1 MFKLRLKLLF
11 IYLSLTIYLINPNL
25 TIAAPQ
31 LQATVDANQV
41 MLGETLT
48 LKLELSDT
56 SATDKPDLSSLED
69 SFAIYGQQQFQ
80 STQFVNGQVSSQLIW
95 QYTLEPK
102 QTGVLTIPSLSLRTS
117 AGYLRSKPIK
127 LTVSATPIK
136 RDDNTRLETIVSNSN
151 PYLHEPIH
159 YTLRLY
165 YQGELRDLEPIPP
178 TEDVIL
184 EALGQLSQRRTIING
199 KPMTVAQMSYILT
212 PLRSGQLD
220 LGMGKMKGLKP
231 DNRRSAFGS
240 GFFSFNNYRVITLSS
255 LPKVLEVQ
263 PPPPSLQQPWLP
275 LKSLKLEQNWESDIG
290 QPVVVGVPL
299 IRTLTLIAE
308 GMGGQSPPMLDQLVS
323 MGQDFRVRSPKP
335 EVERGL
341 SADKKTPLSTITQ
354 SFSLIPLKVGSLNL
368 PAVRIPWW
376 DVEKHSLAWAELP
389 AQSVEVVNASN
400 FTAPGIAGSDMSTS
414 LVVRRSPSVHLSQ
427 VQYVLLSVAVLVLL
441 IALWQSWSLRR
452 GGVVSLSE
460 VDAEPSRMSGAVFRK
475 RLSSMEALPAIK
487 GLIQEYAHLRWQ
499 TPVNVPLRSLAE
511 LLKGRCQNGE
521 AVGELFREFEGAWY
535 GNQAGFDLADWKQ
548 RCGSLLSHLRER
560 PVSKSRSRGRVVLEP
575 LNPV

>member
-11 IYLSLTIYLINPNL
+11 VYLSLILYLIGPESS
-25 TIAAPQ
+25 IAAPQ

-56 SATDKPDLSSLED
+56 SASDKPDLSSLAD
-69 SFAIYGQQQFQ
+69 SFAIDGQQQFQ

-117 AGYLRSKPIK
+117 AGYLRSQPIK
-127 LTVSATPIK
+127 ITVSATPIK

-151 PYLHEPIH
+151 PYLHEPIR

-165 YQGELRDLEPIPP
+165 YHGELRDLEPIPP
-178 TEDVIL
+178 TKDVIM

-212 PLRSGQLD
+212 PLRSGQLE

-255 LPKVLEVQ
+255 LPKTLEVQ
-263 PPPPSLQQPWLP
+263 PPPLSLPQPWLP

-299 IRTLTLIAE
+299 VRTLTLIAA
-308 GMGGQSPPMLDQLVS
+308 GMGGQSPPALDALVAA
-323 MGQDFRVRSPKP
+323 GPDFRVRSPKP

-341 SADKKTPLSTITQ
+341 SADKKTPLSTIIQ
-354 SFSLIPLKVGSLNL
+354 SFSLIPLRVGSLNL

-389 AQSVEVVNASN
+389 AQTIEVVNSSS
-400 FTAPGIAGSDMSTS
+400 FTSSGMTMVDMSTS
-414 LVVRRSPSVHLSQ
+414 FVVPRSQSIYLSR
-427 VQYVLLSVAVLVLL
+427 VQYVLLSLAVLVLL
-441 IALWQSWSLRR
+441 IALWQSWLLRR
-452 GGVVSLSE
+452 RGVVLLSE
-460 VDAEPSRMSGAVFRK
+460 TDDELSCMSGAAFSR

-487 GLIQEYAHLRWQ
+487 GLIQEYAHCRWQ
-499 TPVNVPLRSLAE
+499 TPVNVPLGTLAG
-511 LLKGRCQNGE
+511 LLRERCQNGE
-521 AVGELFREFEGAWY
+521 AVGELFREFEVAWY
-535 GNQAGFDLADWKQ
+535 GGQGEFDLTDWKR
-548 RCGSLLSHLRER
+548 RCGTLLSHLKDR
-560 PVSKSRSRGRVVLEP
+560 PVSKSRGRGRVVLEP

>member
-1 MFKLRLKLLF
+1 MFKFRLKLLF
-11 IYLSLTIYLINPNL
+11 IYLFLTFDLMSANAIM
-25 TIAAPQ
+25 AAPQ
-31 LQATVDANQV
+31 LQATVDDNQV

-56 SATDKPDLSSLED
+56 STSDKPDLSSLED

-80 STQFVNGQVSSQLIW
+80 STQFVNGQVSSQLVW
-95 QYTLEPK
+95 QYSLEPK
-102 QTGVLTIPSLSLRTS
+102 QTGILTIPSLSLRTS

-127 LTVSATPIK
+127 VTVSATPIK
-136 RDDNTRLETIVSNSN
+136 RDDNIRLETIVSNSN

-165 YQGELRDLEPIPP
+165 YQGDLRDLEPIPP
-178 TEDVIL
+178 SKDVIV
-184 EALGQLSQRRTIING
+184 EAPGKLTERRTIING
-199 KPMTVAQMSYILT
+199 KPMMVAQISYILT

-275 LKSLKLEQNWESDIG
+275 LKSLKLTQNWESDIH

-299 IRTLTLIAE
+299 VRTLTLIAE
-308 GMGGQSPPMLDQLVS
+308 GMGGQSPPALDELVAA
-323 MGQDFRVRSPKP
+323 GQDFRVRSPKP

-341 SADKKTPLSTITQ
+341 SGDKKTPLSTITQ
-354 SFSLIPLKVGSLNL
+354 SFSLIPLKVGSLSL

-376 DVEKHSLAWAELP
+376 NVEKHSLVWAELP
-389 AQSVEVVNASN
+389 AQTVEVVNPSN
-400 FTAPGIAGSDMSTS
+400 FTSPGVAAVEMGTG
-414 LVVRRSPSVHLSQ
+414 VVISRSPLVHFSQ
-427 VQYVLLSVAVLVLL
+427 VQYVLLSVAVLMLL

-452 GGVVSLSE
+452 RGVVSLSE
-460 VDAEPSRMSGAVFRK
+460 TDDEPSRMSKAAFRK

-487 GLIQEYAHLRWQ
+487 QLIQKYAHLRWQ
-499 TPVNVPLRSLAE
+499 TPVNVPLRTLAE
-511 LLKGRCQNGE
+511 LLKERCQNGE
-521 AVGELFREFEGAWY
+521 GVGELFREFEVAWY
-535 GNQAGFDLADWKQ
+535 GGQEEFDLTDWKQ
-548 RCGSLLSHLRER
+548 RCGVLLIHLREKS
-560 PVSKSRSRGRVVLEP
+560 VSKVRGRGQVVLQP